1 MASEAARRPPQRVVH
16 VIADLQVGGAQRLL
30 LTWAGEARRRGE
42 PVTVVSLSETG
53 DALGDQ
59 LRALDAEVVTV
70 PTGSWGPVSMVV
82 QVVRLARVL
91 RRRRPAVVQTHLT
104 RAHLVGLPAGR
115 LAGVATVATLHSML
129 VGSDGNSDRALATE
143 TQVLRRLA
151 DAVLA
156 CGAVV
161 ERRQRARLAPAR
173 ADVVPN
179 GVRPGEVLDP
189 RDRAALRVE
198 MVGSAEPVIL
208 LAVGRLADGKGYDD
222 LLTAFAS
229 QNVGCVLV
237 VVGDGPLA
245 SSLAQRAADLGVADR
260 VRLLGQR
267 HDVGSLMAAADVYVS
282 ASHFEGLPLA
292 MLEAMS
298 AGLPVVVTAVGD
310 VPTVVDDACG
320 VLVAPQDS
328 SALAAALVGVLS
340 DSAGLRSL
348 GSGARRRAAAVA
360 GVAQWY
366 DRTRVVHDLA
376 EARSRARARLTSGR
390 TAGGGRSAT
399 GPTAGTCRP

>member
-1 MASEAARRPPQRVVH
+1 VVH

-82 QVVRLARVL
+82 QVVRVARVL

-104 RAHLVGLPAGR
+104 RAHLVGLPASR
-115 LAGVATVATLHSML
+115 LARTPAVATLHSML

-143 TQVLRRLA
+143 TQVLRHLA
-151 DAVLA
+151 RALLA

-161 ERRQRARLAPAR
+161 ERRQRARLAPAT
-173 ADVVPN
+173 AHVVPN
-179 GVRPGEVLDP
+179 GVAAVTALDP
-189 RDRAALRVE
+189 RERAALRTHL
-198 MVGSAEPVIL
+198 VGSTEPFIL
-208 LAVGRLADGKGYDD
+208 LAVGRLADGKGHDD
-222 LLTAFAS
+222 LLTAFADVVE
-229 QNVGCVLV
+229 QHAGCVLV

-245 SSLAQRAADLGVADR
+245 GSLERQAADLGITAW
-260 VRLLGQR
+260 VRLVGQR
-267 HDVGSLMAAADVYVS
+267 HDVASVMAAADIYVS

-298 AGLPVVVTAVGD
+298 AGLPAVVTAVGD
-310 VPTVVDDACG
+310 VPTVVDASCG
-320 VLVAPQDS
+320 VLVAPQDP
-328 SALAAALVGVLS
+328 SALAAALGALLS
-340 DSAGLRSL
+340 DPDRARSL
-348 GSGARRRAAAVA
+348 GVAARHRAGTVA

-366 DRTRVVHDLA
+366 DRTRAVHDLA
-376 EARSRARARLTSGR
+376 EARSR
-390 TAGGGRSAT
+390 
-399 GPTAGTCRP
+399 

>member
-82 QVVRLARVL
+82 QVVRVARVL
-91 RRRRPAVVQTHLT
+91 RRHRPAVVQTHLT
-104 RAHLVGLPAGR
+104 RAHLVGLPASR
-115 LAGVATVATLHSML
+115 LARTPAVATLHSML

-143 TQVLRRLA
+143 TQVLRHLA
-151 DAVLA
+151 HAVLA

-161 ERRQRARLAPAR
+161 ERRQRARLAPAT
-173 ADVVPN
+173 AHVVPN
-179 GVRPGEVLDP
+179 GVAVVTALDP
-189 RDRAALRVE
+189 RERVALRTHL
-198 MVGSAEPVIL
+198 VGSTEPFIL
-208 LAVGRLADGKGYDD
+208 LAVGRLADGKGHDD
-222 LLTAFAS
+222 LLTAFAD
-229 QNVGCVLV
+229 VVEHHAGCVLV

-245 SSLAQRAADLGVADR
+245 GSLERQAADLGITAW
-260 VRLLGQR
+260 VRLVGQR
-267 HDVGSLMAAADVYVS
+267 HDVASVMAAADVYVS

-298 AGLPVVVTAVGD
+298 AGLPAVVTAVGD
-310 VPTVVDDACG
+310 VPTVVDDSCG
-320 VLVAPQDS
+320 VLVAPQDP
-328 SALAAALVGVLS
+328 SALAAALGALLS
-340 DSAGLRSL
+340 DPDRARSL
-348 GSGARRRAAAVA
+348 GVAARHRAGVVA
-360 GVAQWY
+360 GVPQWY
-366 DRTRVVHDLA
+366 DRTRAVHDLA
-376 EARSRARARLTSGR
+376 EARSR
-390 TAGGGRSAT
+390 
-399 GPTAGTCRP
+399 